1 MSDHA
6 THDNGAKES
15 QKVAAEPEGEK
26 APEMSN
32 ILSHI
37 KKLEVTKQQLETA
50 LNEANERNKKLSQKT
65 REGMQSA
72 LDTLMKKWMDAV
84 ETKDDK
90 VKHDFKTGLEK
101 LVSQSAEDNGVWQM
115 MVAASSLYER
125 QQHDFDKLQEE
136 NNELKKRMDGLYAS
150 PESRVVGGKSKAEEQ
165 LDRGHV
171 EPDVDVWGDFAASCG
186 RF

>member
-6 THDNGAKES
+6 TPENGA
-15 QKVAAEPEGEK
+15 QKAAAEPEAEK

-37 KKLEVTKQQLETA
+37 KKLEVTKQQLEAA

-84 ETKDDK
+84 ETKDDR
-90 VKHDFKTGLEK
+90 VKHDFKNGLEK
-101 LVSQSAEDNGVWQM
+101 LVSQSAEDNGVWQ
-115 MVAASSLYER
+115 VTWKAAC
-125 QQHDFDKLQEE
+125 
-136 NNELKKRMDGLYAS
+136 A
-150 PESRVVGGKSKAEEQ
+150 VG
-165 LDRGHV
+165 V
-171 EPDVDVWGDFAASCG
+171 
-186 RF
+186 